1 MQKTR
6 ATRDR
11 VYQQWTTR
19 LGWFTYPSQANFL
32 FTEPRDHAGRTG
44 PEVARNLYDHLYA
57 RKILVRYFGS
67 HALTSSFLRISV
79 GTDQQMVV
87 LQENLEAWLRHG

>member
-11 VYQQWTTR
+11 VYQEWTTR
-19 LGWFTYPSQANFL
+19 FGWFTYPSQANFL

-44 PEVARNLYDHLYA
+44 PEVARNLYDHLDA